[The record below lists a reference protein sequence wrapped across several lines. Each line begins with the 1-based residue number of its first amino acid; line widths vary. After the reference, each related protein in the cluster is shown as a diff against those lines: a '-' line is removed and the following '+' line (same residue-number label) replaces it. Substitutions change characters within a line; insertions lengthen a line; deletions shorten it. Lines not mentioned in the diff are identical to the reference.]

1 MKLDRLL
8 LAVLVLSAT
17 VAAFPATVSAQM
29 THLAGGYFVGSFP
42 TGDWGKIAGFGLG
55 LDATDVVRPKP
66 NKAFSIRSNLGL
78 LYNFSRTA
86 DVPSANMGP
95 NDKLSIETKNWSLLF
110 GLGPELS
117 APNKTVTPFIFGTV
131 GFDTYWTQSELSG
144 TANGG
149 PYSAQHGDSRIAFAW
164 SAGLGVRKH
173 VTPGELV
180 EISAEYRSGQTHDFL
195 LPEDVHVTGG
205 GVQADRGKRAS
216 DQWLVR
222 IGTLL
227 GD

>member
-8 LAVLVLSAT
+8 FALLVL
-17 VAAFPATVSAQM
+17 AAAADVFPTTASAQV
-29 THLAGGYFVGSFP
+29 TQLAGGYFVGSFP

-66 NKAFSIRSNLGL
+66 NKALSIRSNLGL

-86 DVPSANMGP
+86 DVPSGNLGP

-117 APNKTVTPFIFGTV
+117 APNKTVTPFIYGTA
-131 GFDTYWTQSELSG
+131 GFDTYWTKSELAG
-144 TANGG
+144 TANGA
-149 PYSAQHGDSRIAFAW
+149 PYSAQHGDSRITFAW
-164 SAGLGVRKH
+164 SAGLGVRRH

-180 EISAEYRSGQTHDFL
+180 EFSAEYRSGLIHDYL
-195 LPEDVHVTGG
+195 LPEDVRVVGG
-205 GVQADRGKRAS
+205 AVQAERSRRSS
-216 DQWLVR
+216 DQWVVR